1 MNLNLAKLSIK
12 RPTFI
17 TALLMVIII
26 LGLAAYG
33 RMSVRMFPDIE
44 FPYVLVMTQYSGAG
58 PEEIEQLVSKPLE
71 DAMSGISGLKH
82 VNSISQDNYSI
93 VYGEFELSKDPDIAL
108 QEVKDKVGEAKRN
121 LPGDIEEPVIQK
133 LDPDGMPIVSLSLKA
148 NMTSKEL
155 YDFAND
161 EITKEISRVSGVSKV
176 EILGGCKREIHVDI
190 DKNKLKAHELT
201 LSAVSARIKSNS
213 LNIPAGKVNKGA
225 MDLAFRTI
233 GEFKSIKQINDVVV
247 SFMGNDIAVT
257 VKDLGK
263 VVDSFEEETT
273 RARVSIRDE
282 NGNID
287 IEPSLIIQV
296 YKQAKSNDV
305 AISDAVRKRLIEV
318 NEKYKDEPGKPVLT
332 LIADN
337 AKSVRMNLKDV
348 ERTIIEG
355 IFLAVV
361 VVYFFLGSW
370 RSTFITSLALPN
382 SLIGAFL
389 FMNLFGF
396 SLNVLSLMSL
406 SLAVGLLIDDAI
418 VVRENIFRH
427 YEEGSSPVKSALD
440 GTNEVTM
447 AVIATTSA
455 VVAVFLPVSFLSGIM
470 GRFFKEFGLT
480 VVFAMFISVL
490 DALTIAPMLSAYI
503 IKGHDEEKEQGKI
516 IKAVSMIWNYL
527 TLRWFEKIYKA
538 CERFYIFAVKKAV
551 KHKIL
556 TILCA
561 VLFFAGSLGV
571 AKQLNFTFMPT
582 AEWGEFTISLEA
594 EPGTSLEQMD
604 KVTKT
609 AEDIILSDP
618 NIEMLVTAVG
628 STTGLSN
635 KSSIDVKLISSD
647 KRTVTTND
655 MKDKFR
661 KELNEKYGRE
671 YQDNNV
677 HVSIGNSTM
686 NGAGR
691 SEFIVELFGA
701 DASQMSAA
709 ASVLMERYKG
719 IPGLVD
725 INTNYRS
732 GKPELQIRMDTK
744 KMESLGVN
752 SVVTGNEVRAMIDG
766 VKSGKFRE
774 KGTEYDIRVQLRQ
787 DQKDIMEAFNST
799 YINNVNGK
807 LVKLTNVAFPV
818 KAEGPA
824 TINRKDR
831 SQFVTVEGNL
841 EKGGAIG
848 SIRKEA
854 IRIFNEEKAKPE
866 NSRIWK
872 HIEIRFSGNAD
883 EMNTMVQ
890 GIILAAAMSVLF
902 MYLILMSL
910 YESVITPLT
919 IMSALPL
926 AIIGGFVALYLT
938 GQSIDMF
945 TLIGMIMLLG
955 IVAKNSIL
963 LVDYTQQKI
972 RAGDS
977 VDDAVVTAGQTR
989 FRPILMTTFAVIAGM
1004 LPTALGLTE
1013 VGAFRKGMG
1022 IVVIGGVISSTL
1034 LTLLVVPAIFGYMD
1048 RFRRFTRKLIGRPER
1063 RMIDHSDAELADEEL
1078 L

>member
-1 MNLNLAKLSIK
+1 MNLNLAKLAIK

-17 TALLMVIII
+17 TALLVIVLI
-26 LGLAAYG
+26 LGMMAYKK
-33 RMSVRMFPDIE
+33 MSVRMFPDVE
-44 FPYVLVMTQYSGAG
+44 FPYVLVITQYSGAG

-93 VYGEFELSKDPDIAL
+93 VYGEFELSKNPDIAL
-108 QEVKDKVGEAKRN
+108 QEVKDKVGEARWD
-121 LPGDIEEPVIQK
+121 LPDDIEEPVIQK
-133 LDPDGMPIVSLSLKA
+133 LDPDSLPIVSLSLKA
-148 NMTSKEL
+148 DMSPKEL
-155 YDFAND
+155 YDFAD
-161 EITKEISRVSGVSKV
+161 EEITNEFSRVSGVSKV
-176 EILGGCKREIHVDI
+176 EVWGGSKREIHVDI

-201 LSAVSARIKSNS
+201 LSAVSSRIQSNS

-225 MDLAFRTI
+225 MDLAFRTM
-233 GEFKSIKQINDVVV
+233 GEFKSTKQINDVVV
-247 SFMGNDIAVT
+247 SFMGNDVPVT

-263 VVDSFEEETT
+263 VVDSTEEETT
-273 RARVSIRDE
+273 RARVSIRQND
-282 NGNID
+282 GSVD
-287 IEPSLIIQV
+287 VEPSLLIQI

-305 AISDAVRKRLIEV
+305 AISDSVQKRLIEV
-318 NEKYKDEPGKPVLT
+318 NEKYKDEPGKPTLT
-332 LIADN
+332 LVADN
-337 AKSVRMNLKDV
+337 AKSVRMNLEDV
-348 ERTIIEG
+348 QRTILEG
-355 IFLAVV
+355 VLLAVV

-389 FMNLFGF
+389 FMYLFGF

-427 YEEGSSPVKSALD
+427 YEEGASPVKSAIH

-455 VVAVFLPVSFLSGIM
+455 VIAVFLPVSFLSGIV
-470 GRFFKEFGLT
+470 GQFFKEFGLT

-503 IKGHDEEKEQGKI
+503 IKDHGESKEPGRAARTIGK
-516 IKAVSMIWNYL
+516 VWNYL
-527 TLRWFEKIYKA
+527 TLWWFEKIYNA
-538 CERFYIFAVKKAV
+538 VESFYVIVIKKV
-551 KHKIL
+551 VQHKII

-561 VLFFAGSLGV
+561 VLFFAGSIGV
-571 AKQLNFTFMPT
+571 AKQLKFTFMPT
-582 AEWGEFTISLEA
+582 AEWGEFTIALEA
-594 EPGTSLEQMD
+594 EPGTSLDEMD
-604 KVTKT
+604 RITKEAENVIMADKNIDMIVTT
-609 AEDIILSDP
+609 IG
-618 NIEMLVTAVG
+618 NI
-628 STTGLSN
+628 TGLAN
-635 KSSIDVKLISSD
+635 ESSIDIKMVPAKERKI
-647 KRTVTTND
+647 TTSE

-661 KELNEKYGRE
+661 AELTEKFTE
-671 YQDNNV
+671 IPDNKV
-677 HVSIGNSTM
+677 YVSIGDSTM
-686 NGAGR
+686 GGGSR
-691 SEFIVELFGA
+691 SEFIVELFGV
-701 DASQMSAA
+701 DASEMSAA
-709 ASVLMERYKG
+709 ANVLMERYKE

-732 GKPELQIRMDTK
+732 GKPELQIQMDTK
-744 KMESLGVN
+744 RMESLGVN
-752 SVVTGNEVRAMIDG
+752 SVVAGNEIRAMIDG

-774 KGTEYDIRVQLRQ
+774 KGVEYDIRVQLRG

-799 YINNVNGK
+799 YVNNVNGR

-818 KAEGPA
+818 KAEGPVA
-824 TINRKDR
+824 INRKDR

-848 SIRKEA
+848 TVQQEA
-854 IRIFNEEKAKPE
+854 MRIFNEEKAKPE
-866 NSRIWK
+866 NADSWK
-872 HIEIRFSGNAD
+872 HIEIRLSGNAD
-883 EMNTMVQ
+883 EMNTMVKS
-890 GIILAAAMSVLF
+890 IVLAGAMSILF

-910 YESVITPLT
+910 YESMITPIT
-919 IMSALPL
+919 IMTALPL
-926 AIIGGFVALYLT
+926 AIIGGFVALYIT
-938 GQSIDMF
+938 GQPIDMF

-972 RAGDS
+972 RAGHS
-977 VDDAVVTAGQTR
+977 INEAVVIAGHTR

-1034 LTLLVVPAIFGYMD
+1034 LTLLVVPAIFEYLD
-1048 RFRRFTRKLIGRPER
+1048 RFRRFLRKLIGRPDN
-1063 RMIDHSDAELADEEL
+1063 RMVDLSDKELEEKEL

>member
-17 TALLMVIII
+17 IAVLMVVII
-26 LGLAAYG
+26 LGLMSYS
-33 RMSVRMFPDIE
+33 RMSVRMFPDVE
-44 FPYVLVMTQYSGAG
+44 FPYVLVITQYSGAG

-71 DAMSGISGLKH
+71 DAISGISGLKH
-82 VNSISQDNYSI
+82 INSISQDNYSI
-93 VYGEFELSKDPDIAL
+93 VYGEFELSKNPDIAL
-108 QEVKDKVGEAKRN
+108 QEVKDKVGEARWD
-121 LPGDIEEPVIQK
+121 LPDDIEEPVIQK
-133 LDPDGMPIVSLSLKA
+133 LDPDSMPIVSLSLKA
-148 NMTSKEL
+148 DMNPKEL
-155 YDFAND
+155 YDFAD
-161 EITKEISRVSGVSKV
+161 EEITKEFSRVSGVSKV
-176 EILGGCKREIHVDI
+176 EVWGGAKREIHVDI
-190 DKNKLKAHELT
+190 DKNKLKEHELT
-201 LSAVSARIKSNS
+201 LSAVSSRIQSNS

-233 GEFKSIKQINDVVV
+233 GEFKSVKQINDVVV
-247 SFMGNDIAVT
+247 SFMGNDVPVT

-263 VVDSFEEETT
+263 VVDSVQEETT
-273 RARVSIRDE
+273 RARVSVRDE
-282 NGNID
+282 NGNVD
-287 IEPSLIIQV
+287 VEPSLLIQI

-305 AISDAVRKRLIEV
+305 AISDAVQKRLIEV
-318 NEKYKDEPGKPVLT
+318 NEKYKDEPGKPALT
-332 LIADN
+332 LVKDN
-337 AKSVRMNLKDV
+337 ARSVRMNLEDV

-427 YEEGSSPVKSALD
+427 YEEGSDPVKSALH

-455 VVAVFLPVSFLSGIM
+455 VIAVFLPVSFLSGIV
-470 GRFFKEFGLT
+470 GQFFKEFGLT

-503 IKGHDEEKEQGKI
+503 IKDHGEEKEPGKFA
-516 IKAVSMIWNYL
+516 KAIGKVWHYM
-527 TLRWFEKIYKA
+527 TLWWFEKVYAAVEK
-538 CERFYIFAVKKAV
+538 FYEAVIKKVV
-551 KHKIL
+551 KHKII
-556 TILCA
+556 TIMCA
-561 VLFFAGSLGV
+561 VLFFVGSLGV
-571 AKQLNFTFMPT
+571 AKQLKFTFMPT
-582 AEWGEFTISLEA
+582 AEWGEFAVTLEA
-594 EPGTSLEQMD
+594 DPGTSLDQMD
-604 KVTKT
+604 KITKV
-609 AEDIILSDP
+609 AEDIMIADP
-618 NIEMLVTAVG
+618 NIEMIVTTIG
-628 STTGLSN
+628 NITGLAN
-635 KSSIDVKLISSD
+635 ESSIDVKMVPA
-647 KRTVTTND
+647 KQRKVTTND

-661 KELNEKYGRE
+661 KALNEEYAEKYD
-671 YQDNNV
+671 DNNIY
-677 HVSIGNSTM
+677 VSIGNSTM
-686 NGAGR
+686 GGGNR
-691 SEFIVELFGA
+691 SEFIVELFGV
-701 DASQMSAA
+701 DASEMSAA
-709 ASVLMERYKG
+709 ANVLMERFEE

-732 GKPELQIRMDTK
+732 GKPELQIQMDTK
-744 KMESLGVN
+744 RMESLGVN
-752 SVVTGNEVRAMIDG
+752 SVVAGNEVRAMIDG

-774 KGTEYDIRVQLRQ
+774 KGVEYDIRVQLQ
-787 DQKDIMEAFNST
+787 ENQKDIMEAFNST
-799 YINNVNGK
+799 YVNNVNGK

-818 KAEGPA
+818 KAEGPVS
-824 TINRKDR
+824 INRKDR
-831 SQFVTVEGNL
+831 SQFVTIEGNL

-848 SIRKEA
+848 SIQADA

-866 NSRIWK
+866 NADAWR
-872 HIEIRFSGNAD
+872 HIEMRLSGNAD

-890 GIILAAAMSVLF
+890 SIMLAAVMSVLF

-910 YESVITPLT
+910 YESMITPLT

-926 AIIGGFVALYLT
+926 AIIGGFLALYVT
-938 GQSIDMF
+938 GQPIDMF

-963 LVDYTQQKI
+963 LVDYTQQQI
-972 RAGDS
+972 RAGHP
-977 VDDAVVTAGQTR
+977 VDEAVVIAGKTR

-1034 LTLLVVPAIFGYMD
+1034 LTLLVVPAIFEYMD
-1048 RFRRFTRKLIGRPER
+1048 RFRRFTRRLLGRPEN
-1063 RMIDHSDAELADEEL
+1063 RMVDHTDAELAKKEL